1 MLLTRRSQRIRSFWA
16 DCFFWS
22 TSLGMSRPLVF
33 MGTCNACKGRR
44 SSPSPSLFLFPFF
57 SWQDSP
63 AGKTRQNPP
72 RWGDFFRRGLFAST
86 NYRVPVPLVMVRTQT
101 AFGVRTNLHI
111 DFFARSKSKLQ
122 KVSPCPLIILCMSF
136 CSRSLI
142 LTLLRAPRGPIAKKS
157 KASKTRFP
165 FARSQRLLQ

>member
-1 MLLTRRSQRIRSFWA
+1 MHRRVREWAESTCAEKPTYISSYVVDPSFPKDTLVLGGLFLLVHEPQDEPR
-16 DCFFWS
+16 
-22 TSLGMSRPLVF
+22 GPLVF

-122 KVSPCPLIILCMSF
+122 KVSPCPLIILCLSV
-136 CSRSLI
+136 RD
-142 LTLLRAPRGPIAKKS
+142 P
-157 KASKTRFP
+157 
-165 FARSQRLLQ
+165 